1 MRIFSDKNIRIGGM
15 SVKRYI
21 IALIALF
28 ILVLPA
34 PSNAADKI
42 DFSKYGPVDI
52 NRHVRETLDLV
63 GTDTAAGE
71 NAELETNTRVMKM
84 FSTLMANNW
93 LITRSVVFGFTG
105 FDQAVGLLQNTD
117 ALQKE
122 IELRDKTA
130 AAAASGAISN
140 TQQSHIKQEIGYV
153 DPNQRKQNYII
164 ANSKNIASELSKLSK
179 MPGFSSDNTLFMRVS
194 YMSFLILFLTFA
206 LRLANSLFKGLTGRD
221 EKAQISEAFEAVFRL
236 ILFVIYIYMLKWGIM
251 GLLLFS
257 EMLRNVILGIS
268 TVNTSSQLAHDLH
281 LMSLLKGQL
290 VQMDPN
296 VTLLSLM
303 QYGAGRAVSSVM
315 SYICY
320 VITGAI
326 IFTMVLLGDV
336 MMAITAITGP
346 MVLAISMIKG
356 FERWAENFV
365 TSAFQFSL
373 YMPIAGLYM
382 LTMAMI
388 HAIVP
393 NISFIAYLT
402 ISYAFFFG
410 AKKIPNL
417 SEALSGAAFASMST
431 AAVGQMFMLG
441 QGTITK
447 GLQKSM
453 NIRS

>member
-1 MRIFSDKNIRIGGM
+1 MTVFLM
-15 SVKRYI
+15 
-21 IALIALF
+21 LF
-28 ILVLPA
+28 IIFTA
-34 PSNAADKI
+34 YPSYGANKI

-52 NRHVRETLDLV
+52 HQHVRETLDLV
-63 GTDTAAGE
+63 GTSNAAGT

-105 FDQAVGLLQNTD
+105 FDQAISLLQNTD

-130 AAAASGAISN
+130 AAAASGAINS
-140 TQQSHIKQEIGYV
+140 TQQSHIKEEIGYV
-153 DPNQRKQNYII
+153 SPNQQKQNYILV
-164 ANSKNIASELSKLSK
+164 NSKKIASELSELSK
-179 MPGFSSDNTLFMRVS
+179 MPGFSSTNTLFMRVS
-194 YMSFLILFLTFA
+194 YMSFFILFLTFS

-221 EKAQISEAFEAVFRL
+221 EKAQLSEAFEAIFRL
-236 ILFVIYIYMLKWGIM
+236 ILFIIYIYMLKWAIM

-268 TVNTSSQLAHDLH
+268 TVNTSSELAQDLH
-281 LMSLLKGQL
+281 MMSALKGQL
-290 VQMDPN
+290 VLMDPN
-296 VTLLSLM
+296 VTWLSVI
-303 QYGAGRAVSSVM
+303 QYGTGKIVSSIM

-356 FERWAENFV
+356 FEGWAENFV

-410 AKKIPNL
+410 ATKIPNL
-417 SEALSGAAFASMST
+417 SEAMSGAAFASMAT
-431 AAVGQMFMLG
+431 AAAGQMFALG
-441 QGTITK
+441 QGSLTK
-447 GLQKSM
+447 GIRKSM
-453 NIRS
+453 NMRS